1 MKYTTSQPQNEE
13 PMTTISLRMPQT
25 LVEELKAIAP
35 KLGFSGYQPLIRAYV
50 GQGLQA
56 DQERLKSNQEL
67 DALLESLR
75 SRGVSESVLGSA
87 VAEARAVYQ
96 VQSTHTVPPI
106 SRQVRKEQEV
116 SWQAFLAATYGS
128 FAESPLERPEQ
139 GVLEE
144 REVLR

>member
-1 MKYTTSQPQNEE
+1 MKYTTRQIPNEE

-56 DQERLKSNQEL
+56 DQERLKSSQEL
-67 DALLESLR
+67 DVLLESLR

-96 VQSTHTVPPI
+96 VQSMQTVAPI
-106 SRQVRKEQEV
+106 NRRMRKEQEL
-116 SWQAFLAATYGS
+116 SWQAFVAATYGS
-128 FAESPLERPEQ
+128 FAEAPLERSEQ
-139 GVLEE
+139 GLHEE